1 MITSSNFDYDS
12 RTKSVFHILFFSI
25 SNKKAVSTQV
35 TTNVMLRIVV
45 YVKVNFPKNKLMK
58 FLTPNEKLVLTL
70 FPMGYFPTDF
80 PWQVVAASPAHA
92 NDFLNF

>member
-1 MITSSNFDYDS
+1 MITSLNFDYDS
-12 RTKSVFHILFFSI
+12 RTKSVFHILLFSI

-58 FLTPNEKLVLTL
+58 FLTPNEKLV
-70 FPMGYFPTDF
+70 
-80 PWQVVAASPAHA
+80 
-92 NDFLNF
+92 